1 MFSKMGSDMALV
13 LWCSSKS
20 TPRIEKQNHILLSCL
35 STNLLQYHRRDG
47 QRRCQPGQPG
57 AGSRRRGGR
66 GRRIPLAPTRS
77 DLGRAGAKSRARCHR
92 RTRELRRRGPGG
104 GGVGSGC
111 RKGAA
116 AARQRHGLGRRRRRR
131 HGRRPLSPT
140 PPFPL
145 WGKIWSVWGPLKIW
159 PTPSVLK

>member
-1 MFSKMGSDMALV
+1 MALV

-104 GGVGSGC
+104 GGWEAGVEKAPQQRDRDMDWAGEGE
-111 RKGAA
+111 GAMA
-116 AARQRHGLGRRRRRR
+116 AGPYLLLLPSLCGEKFGACGAHLKYGLL
-131 HGRRPLSPT
+131 H
-140 PPFPL
+140 
-145 WGKIWSVWGPLKIW
+145 
-159 PTPSVLK
+159 PS